1 MIFDKFMVILR
12 GFTFIEMY
20 LFTIVSQ
27 TKVKQKI
34 LIVNTLTR
42 DKHK

>member
-12 GFTFIEMY
+12 GFTFIEIY

-27 TKVKQKI
+27 TKVTDCQYI
-34 LIVNTLTR
+34 
-42 DKHK
+42 DA